1 MTTTKRAKAQPVVET
16 QGNQEVTQATVQS
29 EPKADTSNEVKT
41 ASGNVIVRR

>member
-1 MTTTKRAKAQPVVET
+1 MTTTKRAKAQPEVVT
-16 QGNQEVTQATVQS
+16 QSNPVVTQATTTS